1 MAGDGAGVTHWG
13 HQVDPSPRKSQV
25 LRPKEE
31 VRDKGRRKRSRPRGG
46 RECEGEPKVL
56 PGALVKVGSRKGP
69 VEGTHGPHPAGF
81 PRWAGS
87 GTE

>member
-1 MAGDGAGVTHWG
+1 MTKVERNAADRGKAE
-13 HQVDPSPRKSQV
+13 S
-25 LRPKEE
+25 
-31 VRDKGRRKRSRPRGG
+31 VR
-46 RECEGEPKVL
+46 EPKVL

-81 PRWAGS
+81 LRWAGS

>member
-1 MAGDGAGVTHWG
+1 MTKAERNAADRGEAE
-13 HQVDPSPRKSQV
+13 S
-25 LRPKEE
+25 
-31 VRDKGRRKRSRPRGG
+31 VR
-46 RECEGEPKVL
+46 EPKVL
-56 PGALVKVGSRKGP
+56 PGALVKVGSREGP

>member
-1 MAGDGAGVTHWG
+1 MR
-13 HQVDPSPRKSQV
+13 Q
-25 LRPKEE
+25 KEE
-31 VRDKGRRKRSRPRGG
+31 VRDKGRKKRSRPRGG
-46 RECEGEPKVL
+46 RDVREPKVL